1 MAYEMSVSDSVS
13 VSSQSMAFSM
23 EMDPD
28 VQSQTRKYPSI
39 SDYYKAS
46 SSDHSRPIQLQHGLS
61 NFSSLNLGDDRI
73 SFNESILSATYR
85 IPVEDKMA
93 IESPSKNKPRAARR
107 REYQDATKKV
117 GEFELNRLERV
128 MKDKLFQRSYATS
141 SPFQVRKAF
150 KFFDR
155 EASLKIPIEGFT
167 RALEF
172 LGFQFS
178 ELQNKALFGRYDVN
192 CEGEIDYMNFI
203 NTAMFYAAVEPD
215 FGQHASSQTAGSPG
229 KNEVSDAPDFDASE
243 LKLLQEAELRKMF
256 NKVDRGNTLVFSYLR
271 NITLYYV
278 IESLL
283 RVYSSGKLNKDD
295 FELLLMALGHHLSM
309 QELDACLNDMGQNPA
324 TCALTFPLFFEWW
337 TDSMGVEAIRKR
349 YQKSSK
355 K

>member
-1 MAYEMSVSDSVS
+1 MSVSDNVS
-13 VSSQSMAFSM
+13 VGSQSMTFSM
-23 EMDPD
+23 EMDAD
-28 VQSQTRKYPSI
+28 VHNQMRKYPSI

-46 SSDHSRPIQLQHGLS
+46 TTDPTKPIQLQHGLS

-93 IESPSKNKPRAARR
+93 IESPSKNKSRAARR
-107 REYQDATKKV
+107 REYQDAIKKV

-155 EASLKIPIEGFT
+155 EASLRIPIEGFT

-192 CEGEIDYMNFI
+192 CEGDIDYMNFI

-215 FGQHASSQTAGSPG
+215 FGQHSASPSHATGSPG
-229 KNEVSDAPDFDASE
+229 RNDFGDAPDVDAAE
-243 LKLLQEAELRKMF
+243 LKLLQQAELRKMF
-256 NKVDRGNTLVFSYLR
+256 NKVDRGNRYI
-271 NITLYYV
+271 NIN
-278 IESLL
+278 I
-283 RVYSSGKLNKDD
+283 
-295 FELLLMALGHHLSM
+295 LMLPLPSF
-309 QELDACLNDMGQNPA
+309 LF
-324 TCALTFPLFFEWW
+324 FPLFYF
-337 TDSMGVEAIRKR
+337 SCCCSCCC
-349 YQKSSK
+349 SSSFY
-355 K
+355 

>member
-1 MAYEMSVSDSVS
+1 
-13 VSSQSMAFSM
+13 
-23 EMDPD
+23 MDPD
-28 VQSQTRKYPSI
+28 VQNQMRKYPSI

-46 SSDHSRPIQLQHGLS
+46 SKDPSKPIQLQHGLS

-73 SFNESILSATYR
+73 AFNESILSATYR

-93 IESPSKNKPRAARR
+93 IESPSKNKTRAARR

-155 EASLKIPIEGFT
+155 EVSLKIPIEGFT

-215 FGQHASSQTAGSPG
+215 FGQHATKQSTGSPG
-229 KNEVSDAPDFDASE
+229 KQEVTDAPDMDAAE
-243 LKLLQEAELRKMF
+243 LRLLQEAELRKMF
-256 NKVDRGNTLVFSYLR
+256 NKVDRGNT
-271 NITLYYV
+271 YV
-278 IESLL
+278 PPLL
-283 RVYSSGKLNKDD
+283 RSIFVSPFLSYFVKLINRGRLNKDD

-309 QELDACLNDMGQNPA
+309 QEIDACLNDMGQNPA
-324 TCALTFPLFFEWW
+324 NCALTFDLFFEWW
-337 TDSMGVEAIRKR
+337 TDSMGVEAIRKK
-349 YQKSSK
+349 YSQKSTK

>member
-1 MAYEMSVSDSVS
+1 
-13 VSSQSMAFSM
+13 
-23 EMDPD
+23 
-28 VQSQTRKYPSI
+28 
-39 SDYYKAS
+39 
-46 SSDHSRPIQLQHGLS
+46 
-61 NFSSLNLGDDRI
+61 
-73 SFNESILSATYR
+73 
-85 IPVEDKMA
+85 MA
-93 IESPSKNKPRAARR
+93 IESPSKNKNRAARR

-215 FGQHASSQTAGSPG
+215 FGQHAAPPAGSPG
-229 KNEVSDAPDFDASE
+229 RHDTGDVADLDSNEV
-243 LKLLQEAELRKMF
+243 KLLQEAELRKVF
-256 NKVDRGNTLVFSYLR
+256 NKVDRGNRYESFSFVGQAQSTALIFLSSLR
-271 NITLYYV
+271 ISIIFIFSPFIYILNMTHSPPLMH
-278 IESLL
+278 SLQ
-283 RVYSSGKLNKDD
+283 R
-295 FELLLMALGHHLSM
+295 
-309 QELDACLNDMGQNPA
+309 
-324 TCALTFPLFFEWW
+324 
-337 TDSMGVEAIRKR
+337 
-349 YQKSSK
+349 
-355 K
+355 